1 VNGPEHWG
9 IGVASAG
16 LVVWGAQ
23 AAGAPLT
30 LGTAIAGAVAAGI
43 GALAPDIDHRLAFI
57 GNRIPMGLMT
67 VGLMLV
73 LGPWALGAASGSGGS
88 FAAVWGPLSQ
98 QVASL
103 PKWGWLLLAVAT
115 LLLVIS
121 AAVTRS
127 FDHRCQVHSLA
138 VGGGA
143 TLVSLVV
150 CLVVGSTPWL
160 ALLFGLGWLTHLMAD
175 SSTPDGLPYLFWP
188 GNDPDVAGSTK
199 VFGIF
204 VIPLLLFGLTGW
216 FVSGPSLLSSSR
228 LLFPG
233 ASATPAGVPSVPAGA
248 PVGAN
253 VSLARQRLTE
263 ASPEI
268 ASALTSPD
276 SPVVVVDGARTSYA
290 WEYLSKIAPNK
301 VVVKTIKVTLDASG
315 HLIGV
320 DGS

>member
-1 VNGPEHWG
+1 MNGPEHLG
-9 IGVASAG
+9 IGVVSAG

-30 LGTAIAGAVAAGI
+30 LGTAVAGAVAAGI
-43 GALAPDIDHRLAFI
+43 GALAPDMDHRLAFI
-57 GNRIPMGLMT
+57 GNRIPAGLMT
-67 VGLMLV
+67 VGVMLV
-73 LGPWALGAASGSGGS
+73 IGPWALGAASASGGS

-98 QVASL
+98 QVTSL

-115 LLLVIS
+115 LLFVIS

-150 CLVVGSTPWL
+150 FLVLGFTPWFS
-160 ALLFGLGWLTHLMAD
+160 LLFGLGWLTHLMAD
-175 SSTPDGLPYLFWP
+175 STTHDGLPYLFWP
-188 GNDPDVAGSTK
+188 GISPERAGSTRA
-199 VFGIF
+199 FGIF

-228 LLFPG
+228 FLSLG
-233 ASATPAGVPSVPAGA
+233 VSAAPAGVPSAPTGA
-248 PVGAN
+248 PVTAN
-253 VSLARQRLTE
+253 VSLARQRLRE
-263 ASPEI
+263 ASPKI
-268 ASALTSPD
+268 ASALTNPD
-276 SPVVVVDGARTSYA
+276 RPVVVVDGARTSYA
-290 WEYLSKIAPNK
+290 WKYLSKIAPNK
-301 VVVKTIKVTLDASG
+301 VAVKTIKVTLDASG